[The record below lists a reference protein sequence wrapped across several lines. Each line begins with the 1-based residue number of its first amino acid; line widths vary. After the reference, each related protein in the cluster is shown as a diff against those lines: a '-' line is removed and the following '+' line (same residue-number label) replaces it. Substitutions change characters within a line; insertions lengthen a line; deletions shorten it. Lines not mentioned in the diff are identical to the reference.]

1 MIASEIMTKTVI
13 TATAAM
19 PVGDVA
25 ERLRRHRIS
34 AVPVV
39 DSAGAVLGIVSE
51 HDLLTKPGGT
61 AGEVMST
68 GVISVSTDT
77 EVDDVRHLLVD
88 RRIRRVP
95 VLAAQQLVGIIS
107 RADVVALLAM
117 EWVCRVCGEVF
128 RGATA
133 PESCACC
140 HATGDNFVHE
150 EQPPG
155 D

>member
-1 MIASEIMTKTVI
+1 MKASEIMTKPVV
-13 TATAAM
+13 TAGPDMA
-19 PVGDVA
+19 VGDVA
-25 ERLRRHRIS
+25 EQLRRRRIS

-39 DSAGAVLGIVSE
+39 DDSGAVLGIVSE
-51 HDLLTKPGGT
+51 HDLLTKPGTT

-68 GVISVSTDT
+68 GVISVSQDVD
-77 EVDDVRHLLVD
+77 VDDVRHLLVD

-107 RADVVALLAM
+107 RADVVALLSM
-117 EWVCRVCGEVF
+117 EWVCQVCGEAV
-128 RGATA
+128 RGGEQ
-133 PESCACC
+133 PQVCPRC
-140 HATGDNFVHE
+140 HAPGENFHHE